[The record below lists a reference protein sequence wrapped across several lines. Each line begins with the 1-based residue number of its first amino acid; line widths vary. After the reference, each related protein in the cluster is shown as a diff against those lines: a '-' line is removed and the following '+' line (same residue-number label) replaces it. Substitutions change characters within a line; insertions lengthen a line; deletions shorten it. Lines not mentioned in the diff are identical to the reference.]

1 MYSTV
6 CMPCCTGTSIGTCNS
21 TVKIGQLLYDL
32 LQISKVL
39 ACAAAAADQIKIG
52 PVLIGLTRTP
62 FLSAGSVGSEFVI
75 VSLGQTC
82 MIDRCFD
89 SRMQL
94 NVQLMSKGPSRNS
107 TTALPVRHSRI
118 GVSTRRSGYPYM

>member
-39 ACAAAAADQIKIG
+39 ACAAAADQIKIG

-94 NVQLMSKGPSRNS
+94 NVQLISKGPSRNS
-107 TTALPVRHSRI
+107 TARFVTCDDSKIDCHEI
-118 GVSTRRSGYPYM
+118 GVYFEW

>member
-6 CMPCCTGTSIGTCNS
+6 CMPCCTGTSIGACNS
-21 TVKIGQLLYDL
+21 TIKIGQLLYDL
-32 LQISKVL
+32 PLIGKVL

-107 TTALPVRHSRI
+107 TNASQIHSFRLL
-118 GVSTRRSGYPYM
+118 